1 MTDAAAMAMAI
12 EHHRAGRLGEAE
24 SAYRKILSHQ
34 PDHAA
39 ALEYLGALMGQQG
52 RFVAAEEMLRRVVE
66 INPKAA
72 GAQFTLGCALRD
84 QGKVA
89 EAAENFAKSV
99 QLQPDFFD
107 GFFNL
112 GLALSDLGKAQDAAA
127 AYLKAV
133 ALKPDDAD
141 VWCNLGNVLK
151 ESENLDG
158 AISAYEKAI
167 ALQPGF
173 AVAYYNLGTALG
185 KKGKRGEAIAAYRRT
200 IEFDPGIAQ
209 AHYNLGNELCEV
221 KDLAGAVEAY
231 RRAIEV
237 QPAYAEAQANLG
249 NTLMKQAKR
258 GGLGGELDQAVAAY
272 ERAVELKPEYAEAYT
287 NLGNARKEQG
297 DLDGALACY
306 ERSMELRPGDAALHS
321 NRVYTVHFHSDFD
334 AAAILRENLEWDR
347 RHGAGLRS
355 AWRKHDND
363 RSVERRLKVGYVSP
377 DFCSHPIGRFLL
389 PLMEAHDSAEAEVF
403 CYSDVV
409 EPDEMTMRISEC
421 AVEWRSV
428 VGMGDEEVAELIR
441 ADRIDVL
448 VDLTMHMAGNRM
460 LLFARKPAPVQV
472 TYLAYCSTTGL
483 AAMDYRL
490 TDPYLDPPELVGEYC
505 EKSIWLTPTYWCY
518 RPGMEAPEV
527 GELPAKAAGAVT
539 FGCLNNFCKVSP
551 ATLEVWRRLLAATP
565 GSRLLLHSLGG
576 KHRQRVADFFAI
588 GGVERDRIEAVG
600 FLPGPRY
607 LEMYQRID
615 IGLDPFPYA
624 GGTTTCDAL
633 WMGVPVVSLAGRTA
647 VARAGVS
654 ILSNMGLKELV
665 AGTEEE
671 YVRIAVKL
679 AEDLQRLAGLRRELR
694 ERMRASPLMDAGRF
708 ARSVEGA
715 YREGWRRW
723 CEGE

>member
-1 MTDAAAMAMAI
+1 MTDAAAMAIAVG
-12 EHHRAGRLGEAE
+12 HHQAGRLAEAE
-24 SAYRKILSHQ
+24 SAYRQILLHQ
-34 PDHAA
+34 PDNTA

-52 RFVAAEEMLRRVVE
+52 RFSTAEQMLRRVVA
-66 INPKAA
+66 INPKVV
-72 GAQFTLGCALRD
+72 GAHFTLGCALRD
-84 QGKVA
+84 QGKIV
-89 EAAENFAKSV
+89 EAVESFAAAVRQDPK
-99 QLQPDFFD
+99 FFD

-112 GLALSDLGKAQDAAA
+112 GLALSDLGKAADAAA
-127 AYLKAV
+127 AYSKAI

-141 VWCNLGNVLK
+141 VWCNLGNALK
-151 ESENLDG
+151 ESGNLDD
-158 AISAYEKAI
+158 AISAYGEAI
-167 ALQPGF
+167 ELQPEF
-173 AVAYYNLGTALG
+173 ALAYYNLGIAIG
-185 KKGKRGEAIAAYRRT
+185 KQGKRSEAIAAYRRT
-200 IEFDPGIAQ
+200 IEFDPAIAQ
-209 AHYNLGNELCEV
+209 AHYNLGNELCEI

-231 RRAIEV
+231 QRAIEV
-237 QPAYAEAQANLG
+237 QPAYAEAYANLG

-258 GGLGGELDQAVAAY
+258 GGGLDQAVAAY
-272 ERAVELKPEYAEAYT
+272 CRAVELKPEYAEAYT

-321 NRVYTVHFHSDFD
+321 NRVYTVHFHGGFD

-347 RHGAGLRS
+347 RHGAALRS
-355 AWRKHDND
+355 GWRAQEND
-363 RSVERRLKVGYVSP
+363 RSAGRRLRVGYVSP

-389 PLMEAHDSAEAEVF
+389 PLMEAHDREQVEVF
-403 CYSDVV
+403 CYSDVA
-409 EPDEMTMRISEC
+409 EPDEMTMRISER
-421 AVEWRSV
+421 AAEWRSV
-428 VGMGDEEVAELIR
+428 VGMGDEAVAELIR

-460 LLFARKPAPVQV
+460 PMFARKPAPVQM

-490 TDPYLDPPELVGEYC
+490 TDPYLDPPGMVGEYC

-527 GELPAKAAGAVT
+527 GELPAKSAGAVT

-551 ATLEVWRRLLAATP
+551 ATLDVWGRLLAAIP
-565 GSRLLLHSLGG
+565 ESRLLLHSLEGE
-576 KHRQRVADFFAI
+576 HQRRVVDLLASK
-588 GGVERDRIEAVG
+588 GVERGRVEFVG

-624 GGTTTCDAL
+624 GGMTTCDAL
-633 WMGVPVVSLAGRTA
+633 WMGVPVVSLAGGTA

-654 ILSNMGLKELV
+654 ILSNLRLQELV

-679 AEDLQRLAGLRRELR
+679 AGDLHRLEGLRKELR
-694 ERMRASPLMDAGRF
+694 ERMRASPLMDAERF

-723 CEGE
+723 CDGEGR